1 MSFIASLFAMPKG
14 MAKPPAP
21 PPIVTRDDA
30 AALAAQND
38 ELAKRQGASADL
50 LTGVRGAEALANQTG
65 KLVLGN

>member
-1 MSFIASLFAMPKG
+1 MSFIANAFKSLFSMPK
-14 MAKPPAP
+14 APAP
-21 PPIVTRDDA
+21 PPVVTRDDA